1 MELLPANVL
10 VDEFNFNIRQDRG
23 CCPFAHFYMPDLI
36 KQNLCFAMVSAF
48 KGNSRIFIS
57 LVFYSAEELLG
68 HNLNF
73 AKT

>member
-1 MELLPANVL
+1 
-10 VDEFNFNIRQDRG
+10 
-23 CCPFAHFYMPDLI
+23 MPDLI

-57 LVFYSAEELLG
+57 IVFYSATELLW